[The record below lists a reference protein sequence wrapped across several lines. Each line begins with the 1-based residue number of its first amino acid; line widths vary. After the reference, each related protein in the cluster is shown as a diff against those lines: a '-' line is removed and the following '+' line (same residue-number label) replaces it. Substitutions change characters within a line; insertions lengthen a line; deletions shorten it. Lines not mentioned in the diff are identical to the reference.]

1 MNEEKKAPGSRYAD
15 SYRDMILP
23 LRERAKVQNA
33 WLKERLETVLPEIME
48 REGFDMW
55 IVTARES
62 NEDPVYFSLVPEPAL
77 YAKRRTIL
85 LFHLKDGELE
95 RLNVYKTGF
104 PGFYEAAWDPEKEEQ
119 HECLGRIVRERDP
132 ESIGINYSQMTQ
144 YGDGLTHG
152 DYLYLEKALGEEYM
166 ARTKSAWRL
175 AWGWLERR
183 IPPEIEVYESLVEIT
198 HAIIADAFSTKVIT
212 PGITTVDDVSWWMR
226 QKIRDLGLLAWFQ
239 PGIDLQAEDVD
250 MGPMGRNK
258 GEGKRGVIKHGDLLH
273 CDVGFRYLGL
283 RTDVQQNAYVLRPGE
298 LDAPEGLKKALA
310 AGNRLQDIHAEAMVA
325 GRTGNEILEAA
336 LEKAKGEGINPS
348 IYTHP
353 IGFHGHAAG
362 PTIGLWDHQE
372 GVPGR
377 GDYEL
382 FDDTCHSIE
391 LNVRYDIPE
400 WGGKEVR
407 MALEQDA
414 VFTGGKLRFLA
425 GRQKRLH
432 LVGSHLPP

>member
-1 MNEEKKAPGSRYAD
+1 MKEKPSAPGSRYVD
-15 SYRDMILP
+15 TYDILP
-23 LRERAKVQNA
+23 LRERAEIQNA
-33 WLKERLETVLPEIME
+33 WLKERLDTVLPEIME

-62 NEDPVYFSLVPEPAL
+62 NEDPTYFSLVPEPAL

-95 RLNVYKTGF
+95 RLNIYKSGF

-132 ESIGINYSQMTQ
+132 ETIGINYSEMTQ
-144 YGDGLTHG
+144 YGDGLTHS

-183 IPPEIEVYESLVEIT
+183 IPQEIMVYESLVEIT
-198 HAIIADAFSTKVIT
+198 HAIIADAFSSRVIT

-250 MGPMGRNK
+250 MGPMGRSK
-258 GEGKRGVIKHGDLLH
+258 GEGKRSVIKHGDLLH

-298 LDAPEGLKKALA
+298 FDAPEGLKEALA

-325 GRTGNEILEAA
+325 GRTGNKILKAT
-336 LEKAKGEGINPS
+336 LEKAKSEGINPS
-348 IYTHP
+348 VYSHP
-353 IGFHGHAAG
+353 IGFHGHASG

-391 LNVRYDIPE
+391 LNVKYDIPE

-407 MALEQDA
+407 MSLEQDA
-414 VFTGGKLRFLA
+414 MFSGGKLRFLA
-425 GRQKRLH
+425 GRQKRFH
-432 LVGSHLPP
+432 LVGSHLSP

>member
-1 MNEEKKAPGSRYAD
+1 MREKRSAPGSRYAD
-15 SYRDMILP
+15 AYRDNILP
-23 LRERAKVQNA
+23 LRESAEVQNA

-85 LFHLKDGELE
+85 LFHLKDENLE
-95 RLNVYKTGF
+95 KLNVYKSGF

-119 HECLGRIVRERDP
+119 HECLGRIVRERNP
-132 ESIGINYSQMTQ
+132 ETIGINYSQMTQ

-152 DYLYLEKALGEEYM
+152 DYLYLQKALGKKYM
-166 ARTKSAWRL
+166 TRTKSAWRL

-183 IPPEIEVYESLVEIT
+183 IPQEIEVYESLVEIT
-198 HAIIADAFSTKVIT
+198 HAIIADAFSSRVIT
-212 PGITTVDDVSWWMR
+212 PGITTVDDVAWWMR
-226 QKIRDLGLLAWFQ
+226 QKIRDMGLLAWFQ
-239 PGIDLQAEDVD
+239 PGIDLQAEDVE
-250 MGPMGRNK
+250 MGPMGRSK
-258 GEGKRGVIKHGDLLH
+258 GEERRRVIKQGDLLH

-283 RTDVQQNAYVLRPGE
+283 CTDVQQNAYVLKRGE
-298 LDAPEGLKKALA
+298 LDAPDGLKEALA
-310 AGNRLQDIHAEAMVA
+310 AGNKLQDIHAEAMVA
-325 GRTGNEILEAA
+325 GRTGNEILKAA
-336 LEKAKGEGINPS
+336 LEKAKGERINPS
-348 IYTHP
+348 VYTHP

-372 GVPGR
+372 GVLGR

-382 FDDTCHSIE
+382 FNDTCHSIE
-391 LNVRYDIPE
+391 LNVKYDIPE

-407 MALEQDA
+407 ISLEQDA

>member
-1 MNEEKKAPGSRYAD
+1 MKDEQTAPGSRYAD
-15 SYRDMILP
+15 AYRENILP
-23 LRERAKVQNA
+23 LRARAEIQNA
-33 WLKERLETVLPEIME
+33 WLKKRLETVLPEIME

-55 IVTARES
+55 IVTSRES

-77 YAKRRTIL
+77 YARRRTIL
-85 LFHLKDGELE
+85 LFYLKDGELE
-95 RLNVYKTGF
+95 KLNVFNSGF
-104 PGFYEAAWDPEKEEQ
+104 PGYYEAAWDPEKEEQ

-152 DYLYLEKALGEEYM
+152 DYLYLEKALGEKYM
-166 ARTKSAWRL
+166 TRTRSAARL

-183 IPPEIEVYESLVEIT
+183 IPEEIEVYDSLVEIT
-198 HAIIADAFSTKVIT
+198 HAIIADAFSSRVIT

-239 PGIDLQAEDVD
+239 PGIDLQAVDVD
-250 MGPMGRNK
+250 MGAMGRSK
-258 GEGKRGVIKHGDLLH
+258 GEGKRRIIKKGDLLH

-298 LDAPEGLKKALA
+298 YDAPQGLKKALA
-310 AGNRLQDIHAEAMVA
+310 DGNRLQDIHAEAMVV
-325 GRTGNEILEAA
+325 GRTGNEILKATR
-336 LEKAKGEGINPS
+336 EKAEGEGLNPS
-348 IYTHP
+348 VYTHP

-382 FDDTCHSIE
+382 FDDTGYSIE
-391 LNVRYDIPE
+391 LNVRYNVPE

-407 MALEQDA
+407 MSLEQDA

-432 LVGSHLPP
+432 LVGSPLPP